1 MTVSLVSLFFF
12 LSGDDFC
19 YLSSI
24 MKFGNTS
31 MGSFGSFLSL
41 RRLVRPASHKSAV
54 QISRSQSLLISAM
67 ILVLFCKCLTNL
79 LLMLLTRIFMVNRK
93 ITFECELQD
102 TVLYDHLICSFC
114 EVFC

>member
-1 MTVSLVSLFFF
+1 
-12 LSGDDFC
+12 
-19 YLSSI
+19 

-41 RRLVRPASHKSAV
+41 RRFVRPASHASAV

-79 LLMLLTRIFMVNRK
+79 LLMLLTRIFRIFMVKGK
-93 ITFECELQD
+93 ITFECELQE
-102 TVLYDHLICSFC
+102 TVLHDHLICSFC
-114 EVFC
+114 EVYG